1 MTNNR
6 RTRDERAKNAIVA
19 SGRASEDRSSRAVE
33 RAKTDHIIRSQASER
48 ASARENDR
56 ERAAEPPTEVRGI
69 VRAEVDAAHDAVEI
83 NDEDQQ
89 KHCAR
94 GVGGA
99 MSSKGAALSLSKG
112 PALSQCARRLLT
124 SVVAR
129 ARGARQGPRAESV
142 RAASSRRRA
151 GARRAH
157 ALIGATALMPARKPS
172 STYRSSGI

>member
-6 RTRDERAKNAIVA
+6 RTREERAKNTIVA

-33 RAKTDHIIRSQASER
+33 RAKTDPIRSQASER
-48 ASARENDR
+48 ASARENDC

-112 PALSQCARRLLT
+112 PALSQCAQRLLT

-142 RAASSRRRA
+142 RASSSRRRA